1 MCLSVVEEEHNAEY
15 VVELLVSIL
24 SLKSSSGDPEWIT
37 QQLKILYKGEH
48 LSQSL
53 LDTGNTEQL
62 WNLQE

>member
-15 VVELLVSIL
+15 VVKLLVNIL

-53 LDTGNTEQL
+53 LDTGNMEQL

>member
-15 VVELLVSIL
+15 VVKLLANIL

-53 LDTGNTEQL
+53 LDTGNMEQL